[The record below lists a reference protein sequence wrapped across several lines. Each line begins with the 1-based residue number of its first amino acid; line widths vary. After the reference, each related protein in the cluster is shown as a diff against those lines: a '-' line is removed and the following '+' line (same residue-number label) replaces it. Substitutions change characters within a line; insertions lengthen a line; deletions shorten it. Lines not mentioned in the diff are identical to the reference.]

1 MMNLR
6 RPVIQRPSIPRDRLA
21 IAVMSGLV
29 VVLAV
34 GLIAAGVLLVTRR
47 GSSSATIRLSP
58 DNIAPALALRS
69 LAGEA
74 DTLVLDQALE
84 ENKLETA
91 FATLSLS
98 TILTDQERATYYI
111 ALGQK
116 FAEAKQKER
125 ARFCYSQATSILL
138 LSSLPFDSAKAGAHL
153 TLGKDLAVIGDR
165 ADAERNLDFAYTI
178 ARYSPFVDEPH
189 RRFILSNL
197 ATEYKS
203 LGLDRKSDESTRA
216 QTSLPASFASFASP
230 ADVQLPQAP
239 LGDDVKAATAWRMR
253 AAQRL
258 INSLGSKNTGQIEE
272 ARRNL
277 EDALRAEDDLRSLV
291 LENRLGQ
298 APTTDVKAA
307 LAKSRADWLVLRSRV
322 SQKGFGIT
330 LSPSW
335 EKSLAQTNANLR
347 QAFANYF
354 LLRREMA
361 VNLPDPVDAA
371 QARVDLLREEME
383 VGKLGL
389 YPEYPENRLIS
400 ELAQATKERI
410 DLREDGL
417 YIAVLSQQG
426 SGQLVITTADLWG
439 RPAAMASAGLGMSF
453 PTMRPPTYAY
463 APTATPVPTRTA
475 TAVAGRATATVQ
487 RPTEQLPTAVTQQTP
502 VAMPTQPFSGFATPT
517 SYPVI
522 SGATPT
528 SVIVPFPSAMPTL
541 PPYTPPTPVP
551 LPTST
556 ALPTATPTPAYNY
569 QVIYAAGPTVRQ
581 ETGND
586 NFHITGMVVDLNG
599 ILISGLQER
608 LSWCCPA
615 GQAIRPRP
623 TIDVDNGRFDFFIG
637 RGQFTLDVV
646 DGDATTQPVS
656 INTDV
661 PGLTGYV
668 EWEYTF
674 QRTNKGVTALGTRT
688 PTATPTASVTGTPRP
703 ATPTPPLPGATTAR
717 VALDPGWN
725 FVGLPLSPVNQFTA
739 TSLQT
744 DISAQINVQGGGVA
758 QVSAWDGSGIRP
770 YAGNIAMG
778 TGYFLSITG
787 TQRMY
792 WEMTGYPLVAPVPLN
807 LNQSQKTSITI
818 PYMPG
823 GAKTAA
829 QLRTEVDNMG
839 GAGTF
844 VRLYRM
850 RDTTGFWEWYD
861 AAGTGIASFGLAP
874 DRGYL
879 IEVSRT
885 FTWSPWQPASP
896 TPTPSATSTATAT
909 PTPSPT
915 PFDTYEPNNSF
926 DQAGLVSSDNPVV
939 SYISYSLDRD
949 FFKFNV
955 PTSGTLYVSLTNL
968 PADYDVYLY
977 NPARQEMDASFNGGQ
992 TPEYITKTITA
1003 PGLYFTL
1010 VQGAGP
1016 VYDPIKPYKL
1026 LISFGP

>member
-1 MMNLR
+1 MMNFR
-6 RPVIQRPSIPRDRLA
+6 RPVLRLPSIPRDRLA

-29 VVLAV
+29 VVLAL
-34 GLIAAGVLLVTRR
+34 GLIAGGVLLVTRR
-47 GSSSATIRLSP
+47 SSASATVRLSP

-91 FATLSLS
+91 FATLALS

-116 FAEAKQKER
+116 FAEARQKER
-125 ARFCYSQATSILL
+125 ARFCYTQATSILL
-138 LSSLPFDSAKAGAHL
+138 LSASSFDSAKAGAHL

-178 ARYSPFVDEPH
+178 ARYSPFVDEPQ

-197 ATEYKS
+197 ATEYKG
-203 LGLDRKSDESTRA
+203 LGLDQKSDESTRA
-216 QTSLPASFASFASP
+216 QTSLPASYAAIASP
-230 ADVQLPQAP
+230 AEAQLPSAP

-258 INSLGSKNTGQIEE
+258 INSLGSKNNGQIEE

-298 APTTDVKAA
+298 APTTDIKAA

-322 SQKGFGIT
+322 SQKGFGIS

-335 EKSLAQTNANLR
+335 EKSLAQTNTNMR
-347 QAFANYF
+347 QAFASYF

-361 VNLPDPVDAA
+361 VNLTDPVDAA

-383 VGKLGL
+383 AGKLGL
-389 YPEYPENRLIS
+389 YPDYPENRLIT

-463 APTATPVPTRTA
+463 VPTATPVPTHTATTAAGIATA
-475 TAVAGRATATVQ
+475 TARRATEQA
-487 RPTEQLPTAVTQQTP
+487 PTTVTQQTP
-502 VAMPTQPFSGFATPT
+502 AVTPTQPTSGLATPT
-517 SYPVI
+517 FPS
-522 SGATPT
+522 SLATATP
-528 SVIVPFPSAMPTL
+528 IIIPFPSVMPTL
-541 PPYTPPTPVP
+541 PPSTLPTPIQ

-556 ALPTATPTPAYNY
+556 PLPTATATPAYNY

-581 ETGND
+581 QTGND
-586 NFHITGMVVDLNG
+586 NFHVVGMVVDQNG
-599 ILISGLQER
+599 ILMSGLQER
-608 LSWCCPA
+608 LLWCCPA
-615 GQAIRPRP
+615 GQAVRPRP

-688 PTATPTASVTGTPRP
+688 PTATPTASTTGTPRP
-703 ATPTPPLPGATTAR
+703 ATPTPPLPGATTTR
-717 VALDPGWN
+717 IALDPGWN
-725 FVGLPLSPVNQFTA
+725 FVGLPLSPVDQFTA
-739 TSLQT
+739 TSLQNE
-744 DISAQINVQGGGVA
+744 ISLQLNVQGGGVA
-758 QVSAWDGSGIRP
+758 QVSAWDGSGIRS

-778 TGYFLSITG
+778 TGYFLNVTG

-792 WEMTGYPLVAPVPLN
+792 WEMTGYPLVAPVSLN
-807 LNQSQKTSITI
+807 LNQSQKTSITL
-818 PYMPG
+818 PYMAG
-823 GAKTAA
+823 GAKNAE
-829 QLRTEVDNMG
+829 QLRIAVDDVAG
-839 GAGTF
+839 DGTF

-850 RDTTGFWEWYD
+850 RDGSGTWEWYD
-861 AAGTGIASFGLAP
+861 GTATGIASFPLSP
-874 DRGYL
+874 ERGYL
-879 IEVSRT
+879 LEVSRT
-885 FTWSPWQPASP
+885 FTWAPWQPASP
-896 TPTPSATSTATAT
+896 TPTPTATYTPTAT
-909 PTPSPT
+909 PTASPT
-915 PFDTYEPNNSF
+915 PFDTYEPNNTF
-926 DQAGLVSSDNPVV
+926 DQAGLVSPENPVV
-939 SYISYSLDRD
+939 SYVSYPSDRD
-949 FFKFNV
+949 FFKFSV
-955 PTSGTLYVSLTNL
+955 ATSGTLYISLTNL
-968 PADYDVYLY
+968 PVDYDLYLY
-977 NPARQEMDASFNGGQ
+977 NPARQEIDASFNGGQ
-992 TPEYITKTITA
+992 TPEYITKTITT

-1026 LISFGP
+1026 LISIGP